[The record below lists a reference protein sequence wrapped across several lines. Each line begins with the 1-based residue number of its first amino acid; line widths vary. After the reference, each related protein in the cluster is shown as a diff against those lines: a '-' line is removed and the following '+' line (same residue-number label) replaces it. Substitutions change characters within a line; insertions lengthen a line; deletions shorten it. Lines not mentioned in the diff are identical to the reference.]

1 MLLFELY
8 QVLFEYTEIMLLN
21 HDCNMIFDGFLSQ
34 LNADILG
41 TRVLH
46 IEILSANRLSIV
58 IDTNES
64 EVK

>member
-1 MLLFELY
+1 MVLYELY

-21 HDCNMIFDGFLSQ
+21 RDCEMIFDGFLSQ
-34 LNADILG
+34 LNANTLG

-46 IEILSANRLSIV
+46 IDILSANRVSIV
-58 IDTNES
+58 IDTTES